1 MYYICILILN
11 ICTLVRMLIHI
22 ICIHTYTQER
32 DQITVPDPSDV
43 TASLADL
50 TLPKTSSTTT
60 TSTTIH
66 PALLLLNS
74 RPEPK
79 PLSTKRTT
87 PPTSSMTAIW
97 SAGGYN
103 PMLYTHRNW
112 KEVLTGFIV
121 TYAFPPTK
129 RAKLYTTS
137 SNDITGEQPIS
148 SDTMNTTLYT
158 SVHTHPTHTT
168 AEWREPVRPE
178 DMAFTMSAD
187 KAVIAKVIADAG
199 ATLPYNW

>member
-1 MYYICILILN
+1 MCIYALLPY
-11 ICTLVRMLIHI
+11 
-22 ICIHTYTQER
+22 TYTLIIRMCMHFLYARIQER

-43 TASLADL
+43 NASLTDL
-50 TLPKTSSTTT
+50 TLPKPSSTTT

-66 PALLLLNS
+66 PALLLFNS

-79 PLSTKRTT
+79 PLSSKRIT
-87 PPTSSMTAIW
+87 PPSESMTATW

-112 KEVLTGFIV
+112 KEVVTGFIV
-121 TYAFPPTK
+121 TYTFPVNK
-129 RAKLYTTS
+129 RAKLYTTQ

-148 SDTMNTTLYT
+148 SDTMST
-158 SVHTHPTHTT
+158 SIHTHTATSMYTT
-168 AEWREPVRPE
+168 AEWREPVQPE
-178 DMAFTMSAD
+178 DMVYAHSTD
-187 KAVIAKVIADAG
+187 KAVLAKVIADVG